1 MMEKSGFQEHL
12 KLSHETYIFVC
23 AFSVFKYQ
31 SLHLAILV
39 FLFVLVL
46 SLVQPFVTPWTE
58 AHQAPLSTEFSRQ
71 ECWSGLPF
79 LTPGHLSDPGIELA
93 SLASPAGQVD
103 SLSLQPLGS
112 FVMQTVFSI

>member
-1 MMEKSGFQEHL
+1 MEKSGFQEHL

-46 SLVQPFVTPWTE
+46 SHVRL
-58 AHQAPLSTEFSRQ
+58 
-71 ECWSGLPF
+71 C
-79 LTPGHLSDPGIELA
+79 DPM
-93 SLASPAGQVD
+93 D
-103 SLSLQPLGS
+103 
-112 FVMQTVFSI
+112 